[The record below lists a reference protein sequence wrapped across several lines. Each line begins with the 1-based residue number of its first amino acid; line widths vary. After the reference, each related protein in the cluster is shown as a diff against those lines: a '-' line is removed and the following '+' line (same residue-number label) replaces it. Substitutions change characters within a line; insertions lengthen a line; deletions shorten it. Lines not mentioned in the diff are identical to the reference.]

1 MKNKSKRVNSISRK
15 KRKKEKR
22 EREKERKR
30 MKKSLEKDKEQLE
43 PSNYSSEDYHSVC
56 FIN

>member
-15 KRKKEKR
+15 KRKKKKR
-22 EREKERKR
+22 ERENERKR
-30 MKKSLEKDKEQLE
+30 MKKSLEKHKEQLE
-43 PSNYSSEDYHSVC
+43 PSNYSSEDHHSVS